1 MILSSTLVLV
11 TLVSVALA
19 ILFLLLY
26 LEGGHR
32 ASIHRLEDLAG
43 RTRPVDIDAFRNLM
57 DPKED
62 DFLRDNLPPREF
74 RKIQRERTRSAMDY
88 ILNTMHNAAVLLRLG
103 EAAWRSSDPNVALA
117 GRQLVESALR
127 LRAYALL
134 SVAKLGLR
142 LVLPEGRLSNG
153 GLADSYQALRGLA
166 SHLALM
172 QYPTQ
177 ASRLSSL
184 L

>member
-1 MILSSTLVLV
+1 MILSFTLVFI
-11 TLVSVALA
+11 ALA
-19 ILFLLLY
+19 VLLLLLY
-26 LEGGHR
+26 LEGGQNDP
-32 ASIHRLEDLAG
+32 IQRLDDLAG
-43 RTRPVDIDAFRNLM
+43 RTRPVDLEAFRNLM

-62 DFLRDNLPPREF
+62 DFLRSNLLPHEF
-74 RKIQRERTRSAMDY
+74 RAIQRERALSAIDY

-103 EAAWRSSDPNVALA
+103 EAATRSSNRSVALA
-117 GRQLVESALR
+117 GRQLAENAVR

-142 LVLPEGRLSNG
+142 IVLPGARWSNGRLADTYQDLS
-153 GLADSYQALRGLA
+153 GLAGQ
-166 SHLALM
+166 LALM

-177 ASRLSSL
+177 AARLSTL

>member
-1 MILSSTLVLV
+1 MILSF
-11 TLVSVALA
+11 TLVSIALA
-19 ILFLLLY
+19 VLLLLLF
-26 LEGGHR
+26 LEGGHND
-32 ASIHRLEDLAG
+32 SIQRLEDLAG
-43 RTRPVDIDAFRNLM
+43 RTRPVDLEAFRNLM

-62 DFLRDNLPPREF
+62 DFLRSNLLPHEF
-74 RKIQRERTRSAMDY
+74 RAVQRERALSAIDY

-103 EAAWRSSDPNVALA
+103 EAATRSSNQSVALA
-117 GRQLVESALR
+117 GRQLAENAVR

-142 LVLPEGRLSNG
+142 MVLPGARWSNGRLADTYQDLS
-153 GLADSYQALRGLA
+153 GLAGQ
-166 SHLALM
+166 LALI

-177 ASRLSSL
+177 AARLSTL